1 MDFEKLTKRVN
12 RKLGL
17 FDIVS
22 VEDVK
27 KMWIMASE
35 VIESKEIKLYADA
48 EKLFKKRWI
57 QCRFMQMPE
66 YWTDEVINK
75 YSDLGYT
82 ILFSDLESIGK
93 EEEENLMRKLD
104 LFK

>member
-17 FDIVS
+17 FNIVN

-27 KMWIMASE
+27 KMWIMAGE
-35 VIESKEIKLYADA
+35 IIESKGIKLHADA
-48 EKLFKKRWI
+48 ESLFKKRWI
-57 QCRFMQMPE
+57 QCMFKQMPE
-66 YWTDEVINK
+66 YWTDEVMNK
-75 YSDLGYT
+75 YNDLGYT